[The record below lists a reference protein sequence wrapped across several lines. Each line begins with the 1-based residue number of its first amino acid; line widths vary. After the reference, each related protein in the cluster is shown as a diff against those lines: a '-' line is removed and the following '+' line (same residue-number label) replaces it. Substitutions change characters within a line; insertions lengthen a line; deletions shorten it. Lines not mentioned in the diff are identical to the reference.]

1 MKFNEP
7 VSGSPVVTP
16 LKISS
21 VLGQKLAKVEPMQ
34 KNDLLENGGGAA
46 DAAANDEDFDNSPD
60 DDEDSTK
67 DEDVAL
73 TTAAAAA
80 AYAKE
85 NIKLEA
91 DVGEGGGSVGGG
103 IVADG
108 NVGGVDNDTA
118 ETEEESNAGGKKKG
132 VRKKRSINWEEA
144 ERSLLVEVIKPKVDF
159 VENKAV
165 DAKSIKSK
173 RMAWLHVTK
182 QFNSLNFRHRSLEQ
196 IQVQWRSM
204 KNLAKKEYQQ
214 KHPKSTASQ
223 LEGLQMLEFMEE
235 MQKEP
240 IMGGT
245 RSQTRN
251 STIQNSL
258 KKELPDDMEDEE
270 EDTPLAA
277 LPNALLN
284 HSNSEDTQPTSTLA
298 LPSPPTSAES
308 HHLEYQ
314 QQQQEQLMEVN
325 NIRMKKK
332 KSLPKIK
339 QKLTKTKS
347 PLLSSKLQEKS
358 SSGGGIG
365 LKIKRQKC
373 ETSTSSSSL
382 TDVSTTGIMLNSMSN
397 VNTSY
402 HTTDSKTANNT
413 VSLTSTNL
421 NTPPLSP
428 PICLDEKYK
437 KQLFDLIKRA
447 RLAEID
453 YARKE
458 HEQKLRFEQ
467 QEQELKLRY
476 MTEIHEQRMRF
487 CLQEHEAR
495 MRVFATAAQ
504 ATNTTLPA
512 SNNEI

>member
-1 MKFNEP
+1 M
-7 VSGSPVVTP
+7 
-16 LKISS
+16 
-21 VLGQKLAKVEPMQ
+21 
-34 KNDLLENGGGAA
+34 
-46 DAAANDEDFDNSPD
+46 
-60 DDEDSTK
+60 
-67 DEDVAL
+67 
-73 TTAAAAA
+73 
-80 AYAKE
+80 
-85 NIKLEA
+85 
-91 DVGEGGGSVGGG
+91 
-103 IVADG
+103 
-108 NVGGVDNDTA
+108 
-118 ETEEESNAGGKKKG
+118 
-132 VRKKRSINWEEA
+132 
-144 ERSLLVEVIKPKVDF
+144 
-159 VENKAV
+159 
-165 DAKSIKSK
+165 
-173 RMAWLHVTK
+173 
-182 QFNSLNFRHRSLEQ
+182 EQ

-204 KNLAKKEYQQ
+204 KNSAKKEYQQ
-214 KHPKSTASQ
+214 KHPKSTSQ

-251 STIQNSL
+251 STIQHNI
-258 KKELPDDMEDEE
+258 KKELQDDLEDEE

-277 LPNALLN
+277 LPSALLN

-308 HHLEYQ
+308 QHTEYQ
-314 QQQQEQLMEVN
+314 QQQQQHLLDIGDV
-325 NIRMKKK
+325 RMKKK

-339 QKLTKTKS
+339 QKLTKSKS

-382 TDVSTTGIMLNSMSN
+382 TDVSTTGLMMASLSHTNTNYLNN
-397 VNTSY
+397 ETKLVN
-402 HTTDSKTANNT
+402 N
-413 VSLTSTNL
+413 TSTNL
-421 NTPPLSP
+421 NTPPQSP

-476 MTEIHEQRMRF
+476 MSEIHEQRMRF
-487 CLQEHEAR
+487 CRQEHEAR
-495 MRVFATAAQ
+495 MMVYTTAATVTQ
-504 ATNTTLPA
+504 NTDAAGTKT
-512 SNNEI
+512 NEI

>member
-1 MKFNEP
+1 MKLNEA

-21 VLGQKLAKVEPMQ
+21 VLGQKLSKVEPTQ
-34 KNDLLENGGGAA
+34 KNELLENGA
-46 DAAANDEDFDNSPD
+46 AAANDEDFDNFPD
-60 DDEDSTK
+60 DDEEDSTK
-67 DEDVAL
+67 DEDVAGFV
-73 TTAAAAA
+73 
-80 AYAKE
+80 KE
-85 NIKLEA
+85 NIKMDLKLVDME
-91 DVGEGGGSVGGG
+91 VVEGGGGGGGSVGV
-103 IVADG
+103 VADG
-108 NVGGVDNDTA
+108 IAGGGVDNDTA
-118 ETEEESNAGGKKKG
+118 ETEEESNAGVKKKG

-204 KNLAKKEYQQ
+204 KNSAKKEYQQ
-214 KHPKSTASQ
+214 KHPKSTSP

-251 STIQNSL
+251 STIQNSV
-258 KKELPDDMEDEE
+258 KKELLDDMDDEE

-277 LPNALLN
+277 LPNTLLN

-298 LPSPPTSAES
+298 LPSPPTSADS

-314 QQQQEQLMEVN
+314 QQQQLMEVN

-339 QKLTKTKS
+339 QKLTNTKS

-358 SSGGGIG
+358 SSGVGIG

-382 TDVSTTGIMLNSMSN
+382 TDVSTTGIMLTSMSN
-397 VNTSY
+397 ANASY
-402 HTTDSKTANNT
+402 HTTDSKTANNNT
-413 VSLTSTNL
+413 ISLTASNL

-437 KQLFDLIKRA
+437 KQLFDLVKRA

-453 YARKE
+453 FARKE

-487 CLQEHEAR
+487 CMQEHEAR
-495 MRVFATAAQ
+495 MRVFSTATVAAK
-504 ATNTTLPA
+504 T
-512 SNNEI
+512 NEI